1 MKKGFTHIALL
12 PLLCLSIALPW
23 LNQWLGFLKNPNLE
37 NRQYQSFPAFKT
49 SAPDSFALEFN
60 GYISD
65 HFGFRTPLMQQYGK
79 LNLHIFKKSPLPQ
92 TVYFGKEGWMF
103 YTYNE
108 LGSWDGSSKFSA
120 AELDTFRQ
128 KFRYRLDYY
137 KQQNIQYYMVVIP
150 CKQTIYG
157 DKQPEDLVA
166 LKKVPNRTDILLQ
179 HLRSTLPDL
188 KIIDTREAIKAA
200 RIKQAPRQVF
210 CKTDNHWNPMGAW
223 YAHEAIV
230 QGLKKYGVNV
240 KTHKEQEYKLDS
252 ILNYSGNLA
261 QFTGLTGTASETR
274 YILSARYQR
283 GIERLDNYDCIV
295 PQFGNSWEYQYRFKN
310 RDSSLAKVLFVRDSY
325 GTDMI
330 DDLAESTGESLF
342 IFDAWQYGINKQWVN
357 IFKPQVVV
365 LMIVENHLEN
375 IIYTTPNPGG

>member
-1 MKKGFTHIALL
+1 
-12 PLLCLSIALPW
+12 
-23 LNQWLGFLKNPNLE
+23 
-37 NRQYQSFPAFKT
+37 
-49 SAPDSFALEFN
+49 
-60 GYISD
+60 
-65 HFGFRTPLMQQYGK
+65 
-79 LNLHIFKKSPLPQ
+79 
-92 TVYFGKEGWMF
+92 
-103 YTYNE
+103 
-108 LGSWDGSSKFSA
+108 
-120 AELDTFRQ
+120 
-128 KFRYRLDYY
+128 
-137 KQQNIQYYMVVIP
+137 
-150 CKQTIYG
+150 
-157 DKQPEDLVA
+157 
-166 LKKVPNRTDILLQ
+166 
-179 HLRSTLPDL
+179 
-188 KIIDTREAIKAA
+188 
-200 RIKQAPRQVF
+200 
-210 CKTDNHWNPMGAW
+210 
-223 YAHEAIV
+223 
-230 QGLKKYGVNV
+230 
-240 KTHKEQEYKLDS
+240 
-252 ILNYSGNLA
+252 LA